1 MITSPGLWSL
11 VSKPMYTRT
20 LLGLMLI
27 MAVFGFIFP
36 RSSFAQEFLGTQIA
50 TNLEVSDSEA
60 QAGDIV
66 SITEDDNLVRAVVAY
81 DQNVFGVVVENPA
94 IELNKKTDK
103 SKAIVSEGEALV
115 KVSTVNGNISLGDF
129 ITASKD
135 PGVGQ
140 KATQAGVVLGKAL
153 ASYSGSG
160 VGNISVQIN
169 IHYQTQLGG
178 QNADDL
184 WQKLVAFT
192 STSLQEPNNFQL
204 LLRYLF
210 ALILIIISFG
220 LGFISAARAVRTGI
234 VAIGR
239 NPLAK
244 GTIQGSMFLNLLTVL
259 IFTAAGVGLS
269 LLLIFLGR

>member
-1 MITSPGLWSL
+1 
-11 VSKPMYTRT
+11 
-20 LLGLMLI
+20 